1 MLVDDGG
8 EMTVWSDLG
17 LPTEAFTTFVGR
29 YANPSFFGSIM
40 MLRPFGVRCVGVRRV
55 CGEGGIMSGLSGF
68 CVWAHNENPAALVL
82 LTFCIAFRVFLA
94 LVMLS
99 FAPLTRRFDVAYLD
113 EATRRLGTI
122 MCHSTIR
129 KSLSSRR
136 KALS

>member
-1 MLVDDGG
+1 MLVDDGA
-8 EMTVWSDLG
+8 EVTVWSDLG
-17 LPTEAFTTFVGR
+17 LPTEASPTFAGR
-29 YANPSFFGSIM
+29 CFNPSFFGEHGDAPALWGS
-40 MLRPFGVRCVGVRRV
+40 LCSSSTGVWQRRNLVGFV
-55 CGEGGIMSGLSGF
+55 GF
-68 CVWAHNENPAALVL
+68 CIWAHNEKPAALVL

-136 KALS
+136 KALL